1 MITYR
6 QGNDERAS
14 RALDILQSSFHCCGS
29 DGRLSFQ
36 NNVPLSC
43 NMFSIGCLTRTM
55 FFLDS
60 SMDTLAAMLFFFS
73 IVKFFIV
80 LFFYSFL
87 CLHHHRYREKPRDRD
102 RDHQHQHSPIAHSG
116 EWRHSSSFDSSSSS
130 SDNLPKKLLI
140 SSTVADLI
148 DKRRVILND
157 YDSQYPNKR
166 VQDAAPLIHQSSP
179 KDLQEQHILRK
190 LSSISEKTEK
200 TETDES
206 NPDLL
211 RMKNVK
217 PKRPAIITAI
227 PPPLPKKLPII
238 KNRKKLLGEEENDSG
253 VEHSPSEKSF
263 DGHHPPRRVQT
274 PTTSIASSTKSK
286 TKSTPTLSFSN
297 VFVTSVSQ
305 TDLKESSPEIDIKK
319 SLSTSSAFSDRL
331 LLSDVTTPKP
341 ILKKSHL
348 QSSPSSEPDRIPPSY
363 HDQKNFLSIKKNKSK
378 DNYLRPKPAPR
389 PSLKQSSSS
398 SIERQEESLV

>member
-1 MITYR
+1 
-6 QGNDERAS
+6 
-14 RALDILQSSFHCCGS
+14 
-29 DGRLSFQ
+29 
-36 NNVPLSC
+36 
-43 NMFSIGCLTRTM
+43 M

-60 SMDTLAAMLFFFS
+60 SMDSLAAVLFFFS

-87 CLHHHRYREKPRDRD
+87 CLHHHRYREKPRD
-102 RDHQHQHSPIAHSG
+102 HQHQQQSPIAHSG

-140 SSTVADLI
+140 SSAVPDLI

-157 YDSQYPNKR
+157 YDSQYPSKR
-166 VQDAAPLIHQSSP
+166 VQDAPALVRAPSP
-179 KDLQEQHILRK
+179 KDLQEQNLLRK
-190 LSSISEKTEK
+190 LSSISEKTEM

-211 RMKNVK
+211 RMKNDK
-217 PKRPAIITAI
+217 AKRPAIITAI

-238 KNRKKLLGEEENDSG
+238 KHRKKLLGEEENDSG
-253 VEHSPSEKSF
+253 VEHSSSEKSF

-274 PTTSIASSTKSK
+274 PTTSIDSSIKSK

-305 TDLKESSPEIDIKK
+305 TDLKESSPETDIKK
-319 SLSTSSAFSDRL
+319 SLSTSSAFSDHL
-331 LLSDVTTPKP
+331 LLSEAPTPKP
-341 ILKKSHL
+341 ILKKSHP

-363 HDQKNFLSIKKNKSK
+363 QDQKKFSSVTTMKSK
-378 DNYLRPKPAPR
+378 DNHTRPKPAPR

-398 SIERQEESLV
+398 SIERQQEESLV